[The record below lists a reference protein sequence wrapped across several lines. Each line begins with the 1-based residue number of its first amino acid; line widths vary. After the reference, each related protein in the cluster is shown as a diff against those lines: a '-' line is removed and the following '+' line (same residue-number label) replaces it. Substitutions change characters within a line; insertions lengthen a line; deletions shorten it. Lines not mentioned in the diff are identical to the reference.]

1 MNVLRTVRG
10 DIDPSEMG
18 PTDSHEHL
26 FFVSPLQ
33 PGDDMADLGRST
45 EEARTPR
52 RSWCQDPRG
61 LDTARAGPLAGVRP
75 SSINASLKAASLWPK
90 ATALSYHRLA
100 SIGRRLR

>member
-45 EEARTPR
+45 EEARTLVEAGAKTLVDWTPLGLG
-52 RSWCQDPRG
+52 RSPEYG
-61 LDTARAGPLAGVRP
+61 PPASTRA
-75 SSINASLKAASLWPK
+75 
-90 ATALSYHRLA
+90 
-100 SIGRRLR
+100 